1 MSEYSAL
8 IEACYKVP
16 KHTGVKVK
24 RSALGIWTFL
34 QETVFKLDLD
44 ECMGF

>member
-1 MSEYSAL
+1 MSVYSAL
-8 IEACYKVP
+8 IEVCYKVP
-16 KHTGVKVK
+16 KHTGAKAK

-34 QETVFKLDLD
+34 EVTAFKLDLD